1 MRDSRPLSVIP
12 AAYRHSRESGNP
24 PPALSV
30 RRGWPGWWLGAY
42 LPHPTL
48 SRWERAG
55 GLAPLSDLL
64 RYSGAGIA
72 AGSHPAMVIAV
83 RPELVAG

>member
-1 MRDSRPLSVIP
+1 MDWRWLMGGLIYPSLPYSAPSFPPL
-12 AAYRHSRESGNP
+12 YRHSRESGNP
-24 PPALSV
+24 PPAVSV

-55 GLAPLSDLL
+55 GW
-64 RYSGAGIA
+64 RRFSGWRGWRLGTAL
-72 AGSHPAMVIAV
+72 
-83 RPELVAG
+83 E